1 MKKPE
6 LLAPAGNFEA
16 LEAAIHGGA
25 DSVYVGLKNFGA
37 RAFANNFTDQ
47 EIVDAIK
54 LCHTYGVKLYVTMN
68 TLIKDSEVDEFIDRV
83 RFLHKNGID
92 AILIQD
98 FGMMM
103 LVREK
108 FPKLEVHASTQF
120 NNSGIDTVKLLK
132 DIGVKRVVFS
142 RELSLDEIKS
152 IDIDIEKEV
161 FVHGALCISYSGCCL
176 FSSMY
181 GNRSGNRGECVG
193 CCRLPYKL
201 QKNGKIIDSGYL
213 LSTKELNTTRHIKE
227 LIDSGVDCLKIEGR
241 MKSSS
246 YVYFITKLYRNL
258 IDNSDKV
265 NIDKEEEKLKVL
277 FNREFTSGHL
287 FNKNNREIMNTTSP
301 NHKGKIIGKV
311 IGVEKDKIK
320 IKLDQELN
328 QEDGIRFVESNK
340 GLIVNFLYDKNK
352 KLTSSASNICYIDN
366 KIDLKTLD
374 QVALTSS
381 KKLEKELL
389 NYPKRKVSI
398 SFNLEARIGN
408 KLTLSVSDGENKF
421 SLSTINVEKA
431 LNSPT
436 SNDRIKEQLMKTGET
451 PYLVTDINL
460 EIDDNIFIPIK
471 ELNEMR
477 RNVLDHLT
485 ELRCKVEDIQEK
497 EVSFPKLDIKPTK
510 FLTILVNTE
519 KELLDAVNKY
529 DRVYITKK
537 DVFLKYKDKHLNI
550 YYSGRRNLL
559 SIEKET
565 RNLIHE
571 NSYPISNLDIADYT
585 FNAFNI
591 YTVYYL
597 HKIGY
602 KCVTLSVE
610 LENFEIEQLIN
621 NFKNKFGFLPNIE
634 LFALGRV
641 ELMIIKGD
649 ILKESS
655 DVELVDSKNR
665 KFKVYY
671 DGMYTHIYDST
682 IFDKLE
688 FYKHNFKNVN
698 LRVDK
703 TFM

>member
-1 MKKPE
+1 MHKPE

-108 FPKLEVHASTQF
+108 FPNLEVHASTQF
-120 NNSGIDTVKLLK
+120 NNSSIDTVKLLK

-142 RELSLDEIKS
+142 RELTLDEIKS

-193 CCRLPYKL
+193 CCRLPYTL
-201 QKNGKIIDSGYL
+201 QKDNRVIDKGYL
-213 LSTKELNTTRHIKE
+213 LSTKELNTTRNIKN
-227 LIDSGVDCLKIEGR
+227 LIDAGIDCLKIEGR

-258 IDNSDKV
+258 IDNCRVD
-265 NIDKEEEKLKVL
+265 IDKEEEKLKVL
-277 FNREFTSGHL
+277 FNREFTDGHL

-301 NHKGKIIGKV
+301 NHKGRITGKV
-311 IGVEKDKIK
+311 IGIEKDKIK
-320 IKLDQELN
+320 IKLDSEIN

-340 GLIVNFLYDKNK
+340 GLIVNFLYDKNM
-352 KLTSSASNICYIDN
+352 KLVSSTKDICYVDN

-374 QVALTSS
+374 TVSITSS
-381 KKLEKELL
+381 KKIEKELL
-389 NYPKRKVSI
+389 NYPKRKVGVKFKLI
-398 SFNLEARIGN
+398 ARIGD
-408 KLTLSVSDGENKF
+408 KLTLEVEDGKN
-421 SLSTINVEKA
+421 SYVLSTITVEKA
-431 LNSPT
+431 MNAPT
-436 SNDRIKEQLMKTGET
+436 SCERIKEQLVKTGDT
-451 PYLVTDINL
+451 PYIVNDINL
-460 EIDDNIFIPIK
+460 DVDDNIFIPIR
-471 ELNEMR
+471 ELNELR
-477 RNVLDHLT
+477 RNVLDSLT
-485 ELRCKVEDIQEK
+485 EVRCKVDDIEEK
-497 EVSFPKLDIKPTK
+497 DVKFETLDIKPTNY
-510 FLTILVNTE
+510 LTILVNNE
-519 KELLDAVNKY
+519 KELLDSINKY

-537 DVFLKYKDKHLNI
+537 DIFNKYKDKYKNI

-559 SIEKET
+559 EIEKKE

-571 NSYPISNLDIADYT
+571 ISYPKEDDISDYT
-585 FNAFNI
+585 FNVFNM

-597 HKIGY
+597 HKLGY

-610 LENFEIEQLIN
+610 LNNKEIEDLLA
-621 NFKNKFGFLPNIE
+621 NFKNKFGFNPNVE
-634 LFALGRV
+634 LFSLGRV

-649 ILKESS
+649 IFKENNN
-655 DVELVDSKNR
+655 VELIDSKNR
-665 KFKVYY
+665 RFKILYE
-671 DGMYTHIYDST
+671 DGYTHIYDAT
-682 IFDKLE
+682 IFDRLE
-688 FYKHNFKNVN
+688 FYKYNFKNVN
-698 LRVDK
+698 LRIDK

>member
-47 EIVDAIK
+47 EIVAAIK

-103 LVREK
+103 LIREK

-201 QKNGKIIDSGYL
+201 EKSGKIIDNGYL

-227 LIDSGVDCLKIEGR
+227 LIDSGISCLKIEGR

-258 IDNSDKV
+258 IDSCD
-265 NIDKEEEKLKVL
+265 IDIDSEEEKLKVL
-277 FNREFTSGHL
+277 FNREFTLGHL
-287 FNKNNREIMNTTSP
+287 FNKNNKEIMNTTSP
-301 NHKGKIIGKV
+301 NHKGRVIGKV
-311 IGVEKDKIK
+311 IGIEKDKIK
-320 IKLDQELN
+320 IKLDSNLN
-328 QEDGIRFVESNK
+328 QEDGIRFVGSNK

-352 KLTSSASNICYIDN
+352 KLVSSAKDICYVDN
-366 KIDLKTLD
+366 KIDLKSLD
-374 QVALTSS
+374 EVALTSS
-381 KKLEKELL
+381 KKIEKELL
-389 NYPKRKVSI
+389 NYPKRKVGVK
-398 SFNLEARIGN
+398 FNLEARVGE
-408 KLTLSVSDGENKF
+408 KLTLTVSDGDNSYKI
-421 SLSTINVEKA
+421 STITVEKA

-436 SNDRIKEQLMKTGET
+436 SSERIKEQLTKTGET
-451 PYLVTDINL
+451 PYLVTNINL
-460 EIDDNIFIPIK
+460 EIDDDIFIPIK

-477 RNVLDHLT
+477 RNILDKLT
-485 ELRCKVEDIQEK
+485 ELRCKVDSIIEK
-497 EVSFPKLDIKPTK
+497 DVEFPKLDIKPTS
-510 FLTILVNTE
+510 FLTILVNSE
-519 KELLDAVNKY
+519 EELLDSVNKY
-529 DRVYITKK
+529 DRIYITKK
-537 DVFLKYKDKHLNI
+537 DIFLKYKDKYMNI

-559 SIEKET
+559 NIEEQE
-565 RNLIHE
+565 RCLIHE
-571 NSYPISNLDIADYT
+571 NSYPKSSSDVADYT
-585 FNAFNI
+585 LNAFNI

-597 HKIGY
+597 HKLGY

-610 LENFEIEQLIN
+610 LESNEIEELIKS
-621 NFKNKFGFLPNIE
+621 FKNKFGFSPNIE
-634 LFALGRV
+634 LFSLGRV

-649 ILKESS
+649 IFKENK

-665 KFKVYY
+665 RFKIYY
-671 DGMYTHIYDST
+671 DGIYTHIYDAT

-698 LRVDK
+698 LRIDK

>member
-1 MKKPE
+1 MNKPE

-25 DSVYVGLKNFGA
+25 DAIYVGLKNFGA

-47 EIVDAIK
+47 EIVDAIE

-98 FGMMM
+98 FGMLM

-108 FPKLEVHASTQF
+108 FPKLEIHASTQF
-120 NNSGIDTVKLLK
+120 NNSSIDTVKLLK

-142 RELSLDEIKS
+142 RELTIEEIKN
-152 IDIDIEKEV
+152 IDVDIEKEV

-193 CCRLPYKL
+193 CCRLPYTL
-201 QKNGKIIDSGYL
+201 QKDGKEIDKGYL
-213 LSTKELNTTRHIKE
+213 LSTKELNTTRNIKE
-227 LIDSGVDCLKIEGR
+227 LIDAGISCLKIEGR

-258 IDNSDKV
+258 IDSCD
-265 NIDKEEEKLKVL
+265 IDIDSEEEKLKVL
-277 FNREFTSGHL
+277 FNREFTDGHL
-287 FNKNNREIMNTTSP
+287 FNKNNKEIMNTTSP
-301 NHKGKIIGKV
+301 NHKGRVIGKV

-320 IKLDQELN
+320 IKLDSDLN
-328 QEDGIRFVESNK
+328 QEDGIRFVGSNK

-352 KLTSSASNICYIDN
+352 KLVNSASDICYVDN
-366 KIDLKTLD
+366 KIDLKSLD
-374 QVALTSS
+374 EVALTSS

-389 NYPKRKVSI
+389 NYPKRKVSVK
-398 SFNLEARIGN
+398 FNLEARIG
-408 KLTLSVSDGENKF
+408 KTLTLTVSDGENSYKI
-421 SLSTINVEKA
+421 STITVEKA

-436 SNDRIKEQLMKTGET
+436 SSERIKEQLMKTGET

-460 EIDDNIFIPIK
+460 EIDEDIFIPIK
-471 ELNEMR
+471 GLNEMR
-477 RNVLDHLT
+477 RCVLDKLT
-485 ELRCKVEDIQEK
+485 ELRCKVDSIIEKDIE
-497 EVSFPKLDIKPTK
+497 FPKLDIKPTS
-510 FLTILVNTE
+510 FLTILVNSE
-519 KELLDAVNKY
+519 EELLDSVNKY
-529 DRVYITKK
+529 DRIYITKK
-537 DVFLKYKDKHLNI
+537 DIFLKYKDKYMNI

-559 SIEKET
+559 EIEKED
-565 RNLIHE
+565 RCLIHE
-571 NSYPISNLDIADYT
+571 NSYPKSSSDVADYT
-585 FNAFNI
+585 LNAFNI

-597 HKIGY
+597 HKLGY

-610 LENFEIEQLIN
+610 LENNEIEELIK
-621 NFKNKFGFLPNIE
+621 NFKNKFGFSPNIE
-634 LFALGRV
+634 LFSKGRV

-649 ILKESS
+649 IFKENK

-665 KFKVYY
+665 RFKIYY
-671 DGMYTHIYDST
+671 DGIYTHIYDAT

-698 LRVDK
+698 LRIDK

>member
-108 FPKLEVHASTQF
+108 FPNLEVHASTQF
-120 NNSGIDTVKLLK
+120 NNSGVDTVKLLK

-142 RELSLDEIKS
+142 RELTLDEIKS
-152 IDIDIEKEV
+152 IDVDIEKEV

-201 QKNGKIIDSGYL
+201 EKDGKIIDNGYL

-227 LIDSGVDCLKIEGR
+227 LIDSGISCLKIEGR

-258 IDNSDKV
+258 IDSCDIV
-265 NIDKEEEKLKVL
+265 IDSEEEKLKVL
-277 FNREFTSGHL
+277 FNREFTDGHL
-287 FNKNNREIMNTTSP
+287 FNKNNKEIMNTTSP
-301 NHKGKIIGKV
+301 NHKGRVIGKV
-311 IGVEKDKIK
+311 IGIEKDKIK
-320 IKLDQELN
+320 IKLDSDLN
-328 QEDGIRFVESNK
+328 QEDGIRFVGSNK

-352 KLTSSASNICYIDN
+352 KLVNSANDICYVDN
-366 KIDLKTLD
+366 KIDLKSLD
-374 QVALTSS
+374 EVALTSS

-389 NYPKRKVSI
+389 NYPKRKVGVK
-398 SFNLEARIGN
+398 FNLEARIG
-408 KLTLSVSDGENKF
+408 KPLTLTVSDGKN
-421 SLSTINVEKA
+421 SYTLSTITVEKA

-436 SNDRIKEQLMKTGET
+436 SSERIKEQLMKTGET

-460 EIDDNIFIPIK
+460 EIDEDIFIPIK

-477 RNVLDHLT
+477 RCVLDKLT
-485 ELRCKVEDIQEK
+485 ELRCKVDSIIEKDIE
-497 EVSFPKLDIKPTK
+497 FPKLDIKPTS
-510 FLTILVNTE
+510 FLTILVNSE
-519 KELLDAVNKY
+519 EELLDSVNKY
-529 DRVYITKK
+529 DRIYITKK
-537 DVFLKYKDKHLNI
+537 DIFLKYKDKYMNI

-559 SIEKET
+559 EIEKED
-565 RNLIHE
+565 RCLIHE
-571 NSYPISNLDIADYT
+571 NSYPKSSSDVADYT
-585 FNAFNI
+585 LNAFNI

-597 HKIGY
+597 HKLGY

-610 LENFEIEQLIN
+610 LESTEIEELIK
-621 NFKNKFGFLPNIE
+621 NFKNKFGFSANIE
-634 LFALGRV
+634 LFSKGRV

-649 ILKESS
+649 IFKENK
-655 DVELVDSKNR
+655 DVELIDSKNR
-665 KFKVYY
+665 RFKIYY
-671 DGMYTHIYDST
+671 DGVYTHIYDAT

-698 LRVDK
+698 LRIDK